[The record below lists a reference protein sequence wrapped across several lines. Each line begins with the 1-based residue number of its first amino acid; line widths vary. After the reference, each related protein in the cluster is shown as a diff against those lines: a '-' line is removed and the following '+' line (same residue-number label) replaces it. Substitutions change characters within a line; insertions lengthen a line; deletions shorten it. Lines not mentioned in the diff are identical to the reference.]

1 MLAMYDSVFDNLDK
15 FDALGGASLGHVLFA
30 LVVGFLVVLGLLA
43 AMVRIRGQSPAL
55 TALCARDVLI
65 ACGLA
70 VTVLGAPVA
79 FLFMGRA
86 LWRAA
91 TFEG

>member
-15 FDALGGASLGHVLFA
+15 FDALGGTSLGHVLFA
-30 LVVGFLVVLGLLA
+30 LLVGFLVVLGLLA
-43 AMVRIRGQSPAL
+43 AMVRVRGQSPAL

-70 VTVLGAPVA
+70 VTVLGVPVA